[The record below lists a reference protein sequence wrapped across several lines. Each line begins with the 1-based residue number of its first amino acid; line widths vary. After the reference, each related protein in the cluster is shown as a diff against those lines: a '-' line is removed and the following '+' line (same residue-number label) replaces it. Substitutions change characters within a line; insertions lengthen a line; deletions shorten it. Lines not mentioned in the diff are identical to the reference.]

1 MGSGGGGAPAAAGR
15 IFRTRGRTVTPTPQR
30 MGKRSLHRIEMP
42 RALQAM
48 LLAASL
54 VIVTAGLRAAASW
67 MVPLALALFVAAV
80 SLPALHAFRRLGV
93 PGGVAVLLV
102 LLVDSAVLIG
112 LGMIVVRAAA
122 EIRDALPEYVARF
135 QAIEGDLLAQLER
148 WGVEVDA
155 LTYAELVQ
163 PERMLGVATTL
174 LRSLTEAFSAFVLLL
189 LFLIFILIEAARLP
203 AKLQAAF
210 GGPSFDLAQ
219 MGRILGEVQGYLAV
233 KTVVSIVTGVLVGSA
248 AAVLGVDFALL
259 WGLLA
264 FVLNFVPSVGSI
276 LAGIPAVLLALIQ
289 LGPGTAV
296 ALAAVYLVVNMG
308 LGNLLEPAIMGR
320 RLGLSTFW
328 VILSVVYWGFVWG
341 PVGMLLALPLTL
353 AVKIGLEQSAELR
366 WVAVLM
372 GPGPPP
378 PPPPAE
384 VPITVAEA
392 VLTPPEEPAA

>member
-1 MGSGGGGAPAAAGR
+1 MKN
-15 IFRTRGRTVTPTPQR
+15 VQ
-30 MGKRSLHRIEMP
+30 RIEIP

-48 LLAASL
+48 LLATSA
-54 VIVTAGLRAAASW
+54 VVVTAGLRAAASW
-67 MVPLALALFVAAV
+67 MVPLVLALFVAAV
-80 SLPALHAFRRLGV
+80 SLPAMNAFRRLGL
-93 PGGVAVLLV
+93 PGALAVLLV
-102 LLVDSAVLIG
+102 LLVDSIVLIG

-122 EIRDALPEYVARF
+122 EIRDALPRYVERF
-135 QAIEGDLLAQLER
+135 QVMEGDLLAQLER

-163 PERMLGVATTL
+163 PERVLGVATTL

-219 MGRILGEVQGYLAV
+219 LGRILGEVQSYLAV
-233 KTVVSIVTGVLVGSA
+233 KTLVSIVTGLLVGTG

-276 LAGIPAVLLALIQ
+276 VAGIPAVLVALVQ
-289 LGPGTAV
+289 HGPGTAV
-296 ALAAVYLVVNMG
+296 ALASVFLVVNVV

-320 RLGLSTFW
+320 RLGLSTFF
-328 VILSVVYWGFVWG
+328 VILAVVYWGFVWG
-341 PVGMLLALPLTL
+341 PVGMLLSLPLTL

-378 PPPPAE
+378 PPPPDDAPLTVEEAALPAE
-384 VPITVAEA
+384 
-392 VLTPPEEPAA
+392 EEPSA